1 MYVTKE
7 LDQGSHSHMK
17 SNKYVYF
24 RVNNCSYLLTGLDM
38 ANGVAIPNA
47 FIRCCIVGVADDD
60 DVTFPPP
67 KRCC

>member
-7 LDQGSHSHMK
+7 LEQGAHRHMK
-17 SNKYVYF
+17 SNSYVNF
-24 RVNNCSYLLTGLDM
+24 MVNNYSYLLTGLDM
-38 ANGVAIPNA
+38 ANGVATPNA

-60 DVTFPPP
+60 DVTLPPP